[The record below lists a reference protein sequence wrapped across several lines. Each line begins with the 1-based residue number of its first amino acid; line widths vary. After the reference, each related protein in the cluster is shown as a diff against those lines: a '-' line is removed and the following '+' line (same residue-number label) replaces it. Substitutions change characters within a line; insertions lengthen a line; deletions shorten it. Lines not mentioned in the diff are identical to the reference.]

1 MTYLALPDA
10 YDLQGLQLAVQPRVT
25 LAELAQE
32 LSDTDGIRSAVRL
45 ADGGVAVDFGYAFG
59 VIPAG
64 AADLWA
70 ASLIAHAAGATPDYA
85 ARKAA

>member
-1 MTYLALPDA
+1 MTAYLALPDA
-10 YDLQGLQLAVQPRVT
+10 YDLIGLSLAAQPRVT

-32 LSDTDGIRSAVRL
+32 LSDVSGIRSAVRL
-45 ADGGVAVDFGYAFG
+45 ADGGVAVDFGDVFG

-70 ASLIAHAAGATPDYA
+70 TSLIAMVSAQSAPLIRQAA
-85 ARKAA
+85 